1 MRLDFYKTDD
11 NRWFIDL
18 PEYIE
23 QGGDYED
30 LEMVQGADKLLDII
44 SNGSNAAQVKVSLT
58 PKFKRGVCL
67 VRVHQD
73 EAGATYIN
81 LFNPFK
87 PVWLCSVTRF
97 VFNQNYPRIIA
108 THI

>member
-1 MRLDFYKTDD
+1 
-11 NRWFIDL
+11 
-18 PEYIE
+18 
-23 QGGDYED
+23 
-30 LEMVQGADKLLDII
+30 MVRGADKLLDRI
-44 SNGSNAAQVKVSLT
+44 SNGSNTAQVEVSLT
-58 PKFKRGVCL
+58 PKLKRGVCL

-97 VFNQNYPRIIA
+97 VFQKYPTAIFI
-108 THI
+108 